1 MRIIQGLGIFLL
13 CVGISSV
20 QVQNNNTQY
29 AYQIGVLKYRGGGDY
44 YANPTSLPNLVQYA
58 NKNKNTRINPET
70 PYVDVGSPDLFNY
83 PFVHMTGHGNV
94 VFSPSDIQNLRN
106 YLLGGG
112 FLHIDDNYG
121 LDQFIRPEITK
132 IFPDNKLVEL
142 PYNHEIFEY
151 PYSFPKGIPKI
162 HDHDNK
168 PPQAFAIFEN
178 GRMCLLYTFET
189 DLGDGWEDETVH
201 NNTPENR
208 EKALKMGVN
217 ILYFALVKGGYERN
231 Q

>member
-1 MRIIQGLGIFLL
+1 MKLIAFFGFLL
-13 CVGISSV
+13 LALGISSV
-20 QVQNNNTQY
+20 QMQNNAQY

-44 YANPTSLPNLVQYA
+44 YANPTSLTNLVQFA

-83 PFVHMTGHGNV
+83 PFMHMTGHGNV

-121 LDQFIRPEITK
+121 MDQFIRPEIK
-132 IFPDNKLVEL
+132 KLFPDNKLVEL
-142 PYNHEIFEY
+142 PYNHEIFTF
-151 PYSFPKGIPKI
+151 PYSFPKGLPKI
-162 HDHDNK
+162 HEHDNK
-168 PPQAFAIFEN
+168 PPQALAIFEN

-189 DLGDGWEDETVH
+189 DLGDGWEDESVH
-201 NNTPENR
+201 NNPADVR

-217 ILYFALVKGGYERN
+217 ILYFALVKGGYESN

>member
-1 MRIIQGLGIFLL
+1 MKWIAFIGILL
-13 CVGISSV
+13 LALGISSV
-20 QVQNNNTQY
+20 QMQNSAQY
-29 AYQIGVLKYRGGGDY
+29 AFQIGVLKYRGGGDY

-83 PFVHMTGHGNV
+83 PFVQMTGHENV
-94 VFSPSDIQNLRN
+94 VFSPSDIQNLRS

-121 LDQFIRPEITK
+121 MDQFVRPEIK
-132 IFPDNKLVEL
+132 KLFPDNKLVEL
-142 PYNHEIFEY
+142 PYNHELFTY
-151 PYSFPKGIPKI
+151 PYNFPKGIPKI
-162 HDHDNK
+162 HEHDNK

-178 GRMCLLYTFET
+178 GRMCLLYTYET
-189 DLGDGWEDETVH
+189 DLGDGWEDEAVH
-201 NNTPENR
+201 NNPPDVR

-217 ILYFALVKGGYERN
+217 ILYFALVKGGYESN

>member
-151 PYSFPKGIPKI
+151 PYSFPKFTSTTTNHHRHLPS
-162 HDHDNK
+162 
-168 PPQAFAIFEN
+168 
-178 GRMCLLYTFET
+178 
-189 DLGDGWEDETVH
+189 
-201 NNTPENR
+201 
-208 EKALKMGVN
+208 LKMAECVCF
-217 ILYFALVKGGYERN
+217 ILLKPIWVMVGKTKLCTTIRQKIAKKP
-231 Q
+231 

>member
-1 MRIIQGLGIFLL
+1 MILMRLIGIFILGIS
-13 CVGISSV
+13 ISSI
-20 QVQNNNTQY
+20 QIQNNVQY
-29 AYQIGVLKYRGGGDY
+29 AFQVGVLKYRGGGDY

-94 VFSPSDIQNLRN
+94 VFSPADVQNLRN

-121 LDQFIRPEITK
+121 MDQFIRPEIK
-132 IFPDNKLVEL
+132 KLFPDNKLVEL
-142 PYNHEIFEY
+142 PYNHELFTF
-151 PYSFPKGIPKI
+151 PYNFPKGLPKI
-162 HDHDNK
+162 HEHDNK

-178 GRMCLLYTFET
+178 GRMCLLYTYET
-189 DLGDGWEDETVH
+189 DLGDGWEDDAVH
-201 NNTPENR
+201 NNPPDVR

-217 ILYFALVKGGYERN
+217 ILYFALVKGGYESN
-231 Q
+231 P